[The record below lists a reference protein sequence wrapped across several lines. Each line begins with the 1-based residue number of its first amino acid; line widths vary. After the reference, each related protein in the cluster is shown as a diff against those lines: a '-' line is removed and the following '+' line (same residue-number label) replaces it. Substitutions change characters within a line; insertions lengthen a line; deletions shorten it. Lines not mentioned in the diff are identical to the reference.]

1 MPLSARFGQMLF
13 AVLSLVS
20 SVGQAQSPVEWLPPS
35 TMVYAELTHSSQV
48 LETLESHPITQKLL
62 ELPQAQEA
70 MKSKPFQDF
79 KKGVAVAETQLE
91 SSWREIIEQVAG
103 QGVVIAVDGETDA
116 VALMMHAQSEA
127 SLTRA
132 IKAFVQLAKLDAVAK
147 GNESPIKTG
156 EYRDLVAYS
165 AGDARW
171 LQLGEWLA
179 ITNQAEFGKKVVDR
193 YLDRPQDHLGAH
205 DAFAEAKKDKAPETD
220 LWVWVDVNQLRDKNP
235 DEDIYQNR
243 TDNPVAE
250 LLLGGL
256 LNIASQTD
264 VATLSLNLDQ
274 RSIRANITTPWNSR
288 WIPEAREYYWGFGG
302 TGEAPGTFDIDQS
315 IFQLSAYRD
324 LSEMWLR
331 AEELLQE
338 NAVDG
343 IVQANGVLS
352 TLFSGKDFGEDILA
366 ELEPTIDLVIAERS
380 VSQNEPQPTVKL
392 PAFAFVFEL
401 TDPDAM
407 QPQLKRIFQSLIG
420 FINITG
426 AMNGQPQLEL
436 DIERTDESQFVL
448 ARFVIEEEYESGLPV
463 QFNLSP
469 TLGFSGRRFVLSSD
483 LGLAQQLVTAQRN
496 PTSIDDEVVNT
507 TLDASVTNIAQ
518 ILSDNRESLVAQNML
533 EEGNDREEAE
543 TEIETLLSLMQLFR
557 TVSLTLAHTDNALSM
572 ELIIETEQLD

>member
-1 MPLSARFGQMLF
+1 MPLSGRLGPIYVALIFHFG
-13 AVLSLVS
+13 
-20 SVGQAQSPVEWLPPS
+20 SVGYAQSPVEWLPAS
-35 TMVYAELTHSSQV
+35 TMVYAELNHSKEI
-48 LETLESHPITQKLL
+48 LETLESHPLTQRVF
-62 ELPQAQEA
+62 ELPQAKEA

-91 SSWREIIEQVAG
+91 SSWQEIIDQVAG
-103 QGVVIAVDGETDA
+103 QGMVMAVDGDTDA
-116 VALMMHAQSEA
+116 VALLVHARSEA
-127 SLTRA
+127 SLARA
-132 IKAFVQLAKLDAVAK
+132 TQAFIQLAKLDAAAK
-147 GNESPIKTG
+147 GSESPIKAG

-165 AGDARW
+165 TGDARW

-179 ITNQAEFGKKVVDR
+179 ITDQAEFGKTIVDR
-193 YLDRPQDHLGAH
+193 YLDRPQDHLGTH
-205 DAFAEAKKDKAPETD
+205 EAFAEEKRAKDPEAD
-220 LWVWVDVNQLRDKNP
+220 LWVWVDVNRLREKNP
-235 DEDIYQNR
+235 DEDIYQER
-243 TDNPVAE
+243 TDNPIAE

-264 VATLSLNLDQ
+264 VATLSLQLDRQ
-274 RSIRANITTPWNSR
+274 AIRTKITAPWNPR

-302 TGEAPGTFDIDQS
+302 TGEAPGIFDIDGS
-315 IFQLSAYRD
+315 ILQLSAYRD

-331 AEELLQE
+331 AEELLKE

-380 VSQNEPQPTVKL
+380 VSESKPQPSVKL
-392 PAFAFVFEL
+392 PAFALVFEL
-401 TDPDAM
+401 TNPEAM

-436 DIERTDESQFVL
+436 DIERTDGSQFVL
-448 ARFVIEEEYESGLPV
+448 ARFVVEEEYDSGLPV
-463 QFNLSP
+463 QFNFSP

-483 LGLAQQLVTAQRN
+483 FGLAQQLATAPRN
-496 PTSIDDEVVNT
+496 PTTRGSDVVNT
-507 TLDASVTNIAQ
+507 TLNASVKSIAQ
-518 ILSDNRESLVAQNML
+518 VLNDNRESLVAQNML

-543 TEIETLLSLMQLFR
+543 TEIGTLLSLIQLFR
-557 TVSLTLAHTDNALSM
+557 AVNLTLAHTDETLSI
-572 ELIIETEQLD
+572 EFIVETETLE